1 MNNKFFFTIIILMA
15 MPFASISQSFK
26 FCSYTYSSKY
36 VITFNQDDDQ
46 SATFK
51 LYDSNDNLIKTTLGT
66 WELRDEGVY
75 GPVTYIIY
83 KFSGVNSHLPN
94 MKFLFIRD
102 GYGSPQEIRDSQDR
116 TWDRCY

>member
-1 MNNKFFFTIIILMA
+1 MKKLLYLIIIFVI
-15 MPFASISQSFK
+15 PFTSKSQSFK
-26 FCSYTYSSKY
+26 FCSTTYSSKY
-36 VITFNQDDDQ
+36 VLTFNQDDNH

-51 LYDSNDNLIKTTLGT
+51 LYDSDNNLIKGNTGI

-83 KFSGVNSHLPN
+83 KFTGANSHLPD

-102 GYGSPQEIRDSQDR
+102 GNGSPQEIRDSQER
-116 TWDRCY
+116 TWGRCF